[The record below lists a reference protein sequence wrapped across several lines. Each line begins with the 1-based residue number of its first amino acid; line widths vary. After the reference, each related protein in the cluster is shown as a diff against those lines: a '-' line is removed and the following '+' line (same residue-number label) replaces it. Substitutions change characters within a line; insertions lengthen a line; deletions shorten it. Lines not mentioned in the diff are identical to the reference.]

1 MATSNATLK
10 EQHAPWRVL
19 IVDDSFLM
27 RRVIRNIVEED
38 QSFDIVGEAEDGMQA
53 LESVAEQEPDLI
65 LLDIEMP
72 RMDGIEFLKQAGLMT
87 TARVVIISS
96 VARLGSPQ
104 AEEALQLGAADII
117 PKPSGALSMELDSA
131 QSAGLLQAMHRC
143 LEA

>member
-1 MATSNATLK
+1 MATSNASLHK
-10 EQHAPWRVL
+10 EHAPWRVL

-38 QSFDIVGEAEDGMQA
+38 ADFDIVGEAGDGMEA
-53 LESVAEQEPDLI
+53 LETVAEHQPDLV

-87 TARVVIISS
+87 TARIVIISS

-104 AEEALQLGAADII
+104 AEEALRLGAADII

-131 QSAGLLQAMHRC
+131 QSAGLLEAMHRC
-143 LEA
+143 LEP

>member
-1 MATSNATLK
+1 MATPNVTRK
-10 EQHAPWRVL
+10 TEEQCYRVL

-38 QSFDIVGEAEDGMQA
+38 ESFDIVGEAGDGLEAM
-53 LESVAEQEPDLI
+53 ESVATLEPDLV

-72 RMDGIEFLKQAGLMT
+72 RMDGIEFLKRARLMT
-87 TARVVIISS
+87 TAKIVIISS

-104 AEEALQLGAADII
+104 ADEALQLGAADII

-131 QSAGLLQAMHRC
+131 QSAGLLEAMHRC
-143 LEA
+143 IEA

>member
-1 MATSNATLK
+1 MATPNVTRKK
-10 EQHAPWRVL
+10 EEKCYRVL

-38 QSFDIVGEAEDGMQA
+38 ESFDIVGEAGDGLEAM
-53 LESVAEQEPDLI
+53 ESVATLEPDLV

-72 RMDGIEFLKQAGLMT
+72 RMDGIEFLKRARLMT
-87 TARVVIISS
+87 TAKIVIISS

-104 AEEALQLGAADII
+104 ADEALQLGAADII

-131 QSAGLLQAMHRC
+131 QSAGLLEAMHRC
-143 LEA
+143 IEA